1 MADPQVSRLSKD
13 LLLKHVV
20 GGLRGDFLS
29 RFGLPYAPILMSLP
43 TDLPMLEV
51 RGWQTDLLFRLAD
64 GDILHVEFQMR
75 NKPADLFSFCNYN
88 LAVAELYFPSLVF
101 TLVLHGPESSGARD
115 SLNTGSNLF
124 SMWNVLLSEAV
135 PRRLKEKRAR
145 GESLDSRDHLDLILL
160 PLMGQHR
167 SIEALLTDVARRCP
181 GPSRSRR

>member
-1 MADPQVSRLSKD
+1 
-13 LLLKHVV
+13 
-20 GGLRGDFLS
+20 
-29 RFGLPYAPILMSLP
+29 
-43 TDLPMLEV
+43 
-51 RGWQTDLLFRLAD
+51 
-64 GDILHVEFQMR
+64 MR
-75 NKPADLFSFCNYN
+75 NKLADLFRFCNYN
-88 LAVAELYFPSLVF
+88 LAAAELYFPSLVF
-101 TLVLHGPESSGARD
+101 RLVLHGPESSGARD

-124 SMWNVLLSEAV
+124 SMWNVLLGEEDGEAV